1 MRVYLDASAAAK
13 LLVAEAESEPLR
25 GYLSQLDEAYLV
37 SSVLLETE
45 LRRMAARKGAPQS
58 EVTPILQRIHLIAAP
73 RALFQE
79 AGVLP
84 GSGLRALDALH
95 VATALRVSS
104 DAVLAY
110 DRRLIQAARACGFP
124 TVSPA

>member
-1 MRVYLDASAAAK
+1 MRVYVDASAATK
-13 LLVAEAESEPLR
+13 LFVEEPESQPLR
-25 GYLSQLDEAYLV
+25 GYLSNLEGAFLV

-45 LRRMAARKGAPQS
+45 LRRVAARKGAPQS

-73 RALFQE
+73 RSLFQE
-79 AGVLP
+79 AGLLP
-84 GSGLRALDALH
+84 GPDLRSIDSIH

-110 DRRLIQAARACGFP
+110 DRRLLDVALACGFP